1 MARHA
6 TFQETTAHNHQEH
19 EALRGELKALEAALA
34 EVVCYAEVY
43 ANLAGAGRVCECGRG
58 LLHHVPGHFA
68 QEETTLLAEVARVS
82 AAAQAFVEEMKRQHV
97 ELQTQLEE
105 FGTVIEQFPGAA
117 DLEEAV
123 CRLKQK
129 GEEFSRR
136 MAAHMAAEE
145 RKVALLSVN

>member
-19 EALRGELKALEAALA
+19 EALRGELKALEAA
-34 EVVCYAEVY
+34 
-43 ANLAGAGRVCECGRG
+43 
-58 LLHHVPGHFA
+58 
-68 QEETTLLAEVARVS
+68 LAEVARVS